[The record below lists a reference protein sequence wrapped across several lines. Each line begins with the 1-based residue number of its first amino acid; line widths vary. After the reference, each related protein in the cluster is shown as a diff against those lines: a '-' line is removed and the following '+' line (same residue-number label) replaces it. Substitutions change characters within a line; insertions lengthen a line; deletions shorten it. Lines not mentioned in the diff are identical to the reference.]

1 MNHAAMLKNGRRLR
15 RKNFASDLPR
25 SSNYPN
31 PKLPQSPTVGKL
43 HDERVNDSR
52 FSVGQL
58 FKLYNKDAT
67 VSFKDDTFD
76 L

>member
-1 MNHAAMLKNGRRLR
+1 LLVTYHVPPTTQIL
-15 RKNFASDLPR
+15 
-25 SSNYPN
+25 NYSEGS
-31 PKLPQSPTVGKL
+31 LIQSPIVGKL